1 MHQTVPKVEHM
12 EIALNIAE
20 WSITRYGYFMRKDA
34 DKIETVKEFAKELE
48 RVPSRCLSFVQKA
61 KDHWFDEGGKMAPNM
76 QDFIN
81 LLRTFYNK
89 ENNNT
94 FRPVLGYTRFDY
106 ARDWDQSTHNDKMN
120 FFEHHSEADCP
131 SATKYWVRKYYR
143 EQGMDEEE
151 ILKLVGKN

>member
-1 MHQTVPKVEHM
+1 MYQPAPKVEHM
-12 EIALNIAE
+12 EIALDIAE

-76 QDFIN
+76 QEFIN

-89 ENNNT
+89 ENNDS
-94 FRPVLGYTRFDY
+94 FRPVLTYTRFDY
-106 ARDWDQSTHNDKMN
+106 ACDWDQSSHADKMS
-120 FFEHHSEADCP
+120 FFERHSEVECP
-131 SATKYWVRKYYR
+131 AATKYFVRQYYR
-143 EQGMDEEE
+143 EQEMDEDE
-151 ILKLVGKN
+151 ILKIVGRN

>member
-1 MHQTVPKVEHM
+1 MYQTAPKVEHM
-12 EIALNIAE
+12 QIALDIAE

-76 QDFIN
+76 QEFIN

-89 ENNNT
+89 ENNDSLH
-94 FRPVLGYTRFDY
+94 PVLTYTRFDY
-106 ARDWDQSTHNDKMN
+106 ARDWDQSSHADKMN
-120 FFEHHSEADCP
+120 FFDRHSEVECP
-131 SATKYWVRKYYR
+131 GATKYFVRQYYR
-143 EQGMDEEE
+143 EQDMDEDE
-151 ILKLVGKN
+151 ILKIVGRN